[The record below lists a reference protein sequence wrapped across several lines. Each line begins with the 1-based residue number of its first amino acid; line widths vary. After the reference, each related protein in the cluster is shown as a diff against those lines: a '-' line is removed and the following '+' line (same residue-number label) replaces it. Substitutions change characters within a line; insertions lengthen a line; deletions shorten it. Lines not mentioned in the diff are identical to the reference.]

1 MVQTAALRKNKNEAA
16 SNPVAKPFDSDIGS
30 AISDWLV
37 SQPAERNSSSSA
49 DEWALISPSKPEPS
63 DPEMVE
69 DFFIAVKGGSIRMAS
84 ILFKLVDIN
93 TQDLRTGRTA
103 LSFAAENGNVT
114 MARLLLENG
123 ASVHIRQ
130 YSRRFCAERGD
141 PTELAGRNALIW
153 AATGKHTQMVWL
165 LLQNGANPN
174 SANTLGQS
182 ALLEA
187 CSQDDEDTFRLL
199 VEHGADINFKRFY
212 YVSFVLFSFF
222 SVLLE
227 FTLIDVF

>member
-1 MVQTAALRKNKNEAA
+1 MIQTAALRKNKNEAT
-16 SNPVAKPFDSDIGS
+16 SNAVAKPFDSDVGS

-49 DEWALISPSKPEPS
+49 DDWALIPPSKPEPS
-63 DPEMVE
+63 DPEMFE

-84 ILFKLVDIN
+84 ILLKLVDIN

-103 LSFAAENGNVT
+103 LSFAAENGNVA
-114 MARLLLENG
+114 MARLLLEHG

-130 YSRRFCAERGD
+130 YSRRYCAEQGD

-153 AATGKHTQMVWL
+153 AAAGKHTEMVEL
-165 LLQNGANPN
+165 LLQYGANPN

-187 CSQDDEDTFRLL
+187 CNQDDEDTVRLL
-199 VEHGADINFKRFY
+199 LEHGADINFKSFY
-212 YVSFVLFSFF
+212 YVSFFPFSLFGIR
-222 SVLLE
+222 L
-227 FTLIDVF
+227 D